1 MGRMAGKVAFIT
13 GAARGQ
19 GRSHALRLAEEGADI
34 IGIDGCREI
43 PGTDYPMATLA
54 ELAETAKEVEARGRR
69 AFFAAADVRDATAL
83 DTALAEG
90 VDQLGPLDAV
100 VANAGIA
107 HLCRDGTLGIEPG
120 IWQTVLDINLT
131 GVWQTCRAAI
141 RHLGDGGAIVLISSA
156 AGLKGYANIGH
167 YVAAKHGVTGLMR
180 TLAVELAPHRIRS
193 NSVHPGL
200 INTDMVHNQA
210 FYAFAG
216 APGASRAEADVAF
229 KSMNALPISQLE
241 PVDVSNVVLW
251 LASDETR
258 YLTGTTQIIDA
269 GAIAPFKI
277 PHA

>member
-180 TLAVELAPHRIRS
+180 TLATELGPRGIRV
-193 NSVHPGL
+193 NSVHPSQVP
-200 INTDMVHNQA
+200 TDMIMNDSIIRQFVPDQEEPTIDE
-210 FYAFAG
+210 FAE
-216 APGASRAEADVAF
+216 ASRRMHLLPIPWLEAEDISNAVLFLVSSEARYITGV
-229 KSMNALPISQLE
+229 ALP
-241 PVDVSNVVLW
+241 VDGGVQV
-251 LASDETR
+251 R
-258 YLTGTTQIIDA
+258 
-269 GAIAPFKI
+269 
-277 PHA
+277 

>member
-1 MGRMAGKVAFIT
+1 MAGKVAFIT

-43 PGTDYPMATLA
+43 PGTDYPMATVV

-69 AFFAAADVRDATAL
+69 AFFAVADVRDATAL
-83 DTALAEG
+83 ETALAEG
-90 VDQLGPLDAV
+90 VEKLGRLDAV

-107 HLCRDGTLGIEPG
+107 HLSPDGTLGIEPS

-141 RHLGDGGAIVLISSA
+141 RHLVDGGAIVLISSA

-180 TLAVELAPHRIRS
+180 TLATELGPRGIRV
-193 NSVHPGL
+193 NSVHPSQVPTNM
-200 INTDMVHNQA
+200 IMNDSIIHQFVPDRAEPTIEE
-210 FYAFAG
+210 FAE
-216 APGASRAEADVAF
+216 ASRRMHLLPIPWLEPEDISNAVLFLVSSEARYITGV
-229 KSMNALPISQLE
+229 ALP
-241 PVDVSNVVLW
+241 VDGGVQV
-251 LASDETR
+251 R
-258 YLTGTTQIIDA
+258 
-269 GAIAPFKI
+269 
-277 PHA
+277 

>member
-1 MGRMAGKVAFIT
+1 MAGKVAFIT

-180 TLAVELAPHRIRS
+180 TLATELGPRGIRV
-193 NSVHPGL
+193 NSVHPSQVP
-200 INTDMVHNQA
+200 TDMIMNDSIIRQFVPDQEEPTIDE
-210 FYAFAG
+210 FAE
-216 APGASRAEADVAF
+216 ASRRMHLLPIPWLEAEDISNAVLFLVSSEARYITGV
-229 KSMNALPISQLE
+229 ALP
-241 PVDVSNVVLW
+241 VDGGVQV
-251 LASDETR
+251 R
-258 YLTGTTQIIDA
+258 
-269 GAIAPFKI
+269 
-277 PHA
+277 